1 MYSSQRSN
9 DTIDASRIIKN
20 IYLGSYQ
27 DGACAY
33 EGLKTLGIKYNLMI
47 GHKDQMPLPYPEEIK
62 YKFIELPD
70 QSTANIELYFDE
82 CIDFIV
88 NTLRSDPH
96 ANILVNCWAGVSR
109 SATIVIAYL
118 IKIFCLD
125 YLEAFEMVRKAR
137 DWINPNKGFRS
148 KLIQW
153 SKQLGRP
160 VDPEK
165 ISQYDKTRSLLKKL
179 YHDNISFNEQVTITT
194 SFEDIF
200 GLYHFHTIDIR
211 QELLLRQ

>member
-1 MYSSQRSN
+1 MN
-9 DTIDASRIIKN
+9 DTIDASRITKN

-27 DGACAY
+27 NGACAY
-33 EGLKTLGIKYNLMI
+33 EGLKMLGIKYNLMI
-47 GHKDQMPLPYPEEIK
+47 GHREQMPLPFPNDIK

-70 QSTANIELYFDE
+70 QSTANIEQYFEE
-82 CIDFIV
+82 CIDFIET
-88 NTLRSDPH
+88 TLRSDPH

-118 IKIFCLD
+118 IKNFCLN

-137 DWINPNKGFRS
+137 DWINPNKGFRH

-153 SKQLGRP
+153 SNQLGRP
-160 VDPEK
+160 VDTEK
-165 ISQYDKTRSLLKKL
+165 INQYDKTRSLLKKL
-179 YHDNISFNEQVTITT
+179 YDNNISFNEQVLITT
-194 SFEDIF
+194 SFEEIF

-211 QELLLRQ
+211 QELLLRQINK